1 MGKNKEL
8 KKRHKELKQERK
20 KLEKNR
26 RIILFASMAI
36 IIVAVLLIVFVVLP
50 NKDDKSPQNPCLVSC
65 EPCRPYINNMQNC
78 HCHQRCG
85 TPGCQCH
92 GSH

>member
-8 KKRHKELKQERK
+8 KKRHKELKAERK

-36 IIVAVLLIVFVVLP
+36 IIVAVLLYVLVILP
-50 NKDDKSPQNPCLVSC
+50 EKDNKVTQNPCLTSC
-65 EPCRPYINNMQNC
+65 EPCRPFIDNMQNC
-78 HCHQRCG
+78 KCHGHCG

-92 GSH
+92 TSC